1 MANPTKSKKQ
11 RKDDLMITLYRSS
24 NYSSPRAP
32 SFAGRSID
40 TKPTDVENGS
50 RFTEIDTGRK
60 YCFDAEN
67 KQWYE
72 MPVGGI

>member
-1 MANPTKSKKQ
+1 
-11 RKDDLMITLYRSS
+11 MITQYRASFCDA
-24 NYSSPRAP
+24 PRAP

-40 TKPTDVENGS
+40 TKPIDVENGS

-67 KQWYE
+67 KKWHE

>member
-1 MANPTKSKKQ
+1 
-11 RKDDLMITLYRSS
+11 MITLYRP
-24 NYSSPRAP
+24 NGFEAPRAS

-40 TKPTDVENGS
+40 AKPTDVENGS

-60 YCFDAEN
+60 YCFDSEN
-67 KQWYE
+67 KKWHE

>member
-1 MANPTKSKKQ
+1 
-11 RKDDLMITLYRSS
+11 MITQYRPAYS
-24 NYSSPRAP
+24 NNPRAP

-50 RFTEIDTGRK
+50 RYTEIDTGRK

-67 KQWYE
+67 KKWYE

>member
-1 MANPTKSKKQ
+1 
-11 RKDDLMITLYRSS
+11 MITLYRPS

-32 SFAGRSID
+32 SFSGRSID

-72 MPVGGI
+72 MPAGGI

>member
-1 MANPTKSKKQ
+1 
-11 RKDDLMITLYRSS
+11 MITLYRSS
-24 NYSSPRAP
+24 NYAAPRAP

-50 RFTEIDTGRK
+50 RYTEIDTGRK

-67 KQWYE
+67 KQWHE

>member
-1 MANPTKSKKQ
+1 
-11 RKDDLMITLYRSS
+11 MITLYRLS
-24 NYSSPRAP
+24 YYETPRAP
-32 SFAGRSID
+32 SFAGCSID

-50 RFTEIDTGRK
+50 RFTEIDTGLK

-67 KQWYE
+67 KKWHE

>member
-1 MANPTKSKKQ
+1 
-11 RKDDLMITLYRSS
+11 MITLYRPAYYVFS
-24 NYSSPRAP
+24 RAP

-40 TKPTDVENGS
+40 IKPTDVENGS
-50 RFTEIDTGRK
+50 RFTEIDTGKK

-67 KQWYE
+67 KKWHE

>member
-1 MANPTKSKKQ
+1 
-11 RKDDLMITLYRSS
+11 MITLYRPA
-24 NYSSPRAP
+24 YTTAPRAP

-40 TKPTDVENGS
+40 TKPTDAENGA

-60 YCFDAEN
+60 FCFDAEN
-67 KQWYE
+67 KKWHE